1 MTSTGRKSRGGHT
14 RRLMGTVGE
23 LMFTVGLILL
33 LFVGYQLI
41 WTNISAAQA
50 AERAATQVQEQ
61 WVSQGT
67 PTPTAEGPR
76 EATQAADQPEIGT
89 PFGLVYIPRLR
100 DEVWGQPLV
109 QGVGPD
115 QLAQGIGHYVGTAM
129 PGELGNFATAGHR
142 ATHGEPLRNIDQ
154 LEKGDQVVVETA
166 TDWFTYELDE
176 STIVSPSDVW
186 VIDPVPGESD
196 ATPTEALITLTSCN
210 PRWASTERYIWWGH
224 LVDTTAKSSGK
235 RPAALKGA

>member
-1 MTSTGRKSRGGHT
+1 
-14 RRLMGTVGE
+14 MGTIGE

-50 AERAATQVQEQ
+50 ADRAATQVQQQ

-67 PTPTAEGPR
+67 PTPTADGPKQ
-76 EATQAADQPEIGT
+76 ATPAADQPEIGT

-100 DEVWGQPLV
+100 DKVWGLPLV

-115 QLAQGIGHYVGTAM
+115 ELARGIGHYVGTAM

-176 STIVSPSDVW
+176 SKIVSPWDVW
-186 VIDPVPGESD
+186 VIDPVPGEPD
-196 ATPTEALITLTSCN
+196 ATPTEALISLTSCN

-224 LVDTTAKSSGK
+224 LVDTTAKSSGES
-235 RPAALKGA
+235 PAALKGA

>member
-1 MTSTGRKSRGGHT
+1 
-14 RRLMGTVGE
+14 MGTVGE

-76 EATQAADQPEIGT
+76 EATPAADQPEIGT

-115 QLAQGIGHYVGTAM
+115 RLRRGSVTTWGPPCPASSGTSRL
-129 PGELGNFATAGHR
+129 LGTGPRTVSRCAASTSLRR
-142 ATHGEPLRNIDQ
+142 ATWWSSRRRRTGSPTNWM
-154 LEKGDQVVVETA
+154 KP
-166 TDWFTYELDE
+166 
-176 STIVSPSDVW
+176 TIVSPSDVW
-186 VIDPVPGESD
+186 VIDPVPGELEAS
-196 ATPTEALITLTSCN
+196 PTEALITLTSCN

-224 LVDTTAKSSGK
+224 LVDTTAKSSGT